1 MKTNKSFLTS
11 DYRGML
17 SRRHFLANTGALVM
31 ATKIG
36 LFDFASSLFA
46 AEPKSAAKPVVNVVF
61 VRPHV
66 PPVIS
71 WPGGDFDVKAG
82 QALFTKTL
90 TAAARQLGVQL
101 DVKAEP
107 LIDRN
112 TVNAYLEQVKKAPP
126 DGLIVVAMELRQWKD
141 VDHLVQN
148 RGDIPTI
155 VYSNVTAFTEHLQ
168 ATRNVPKTFVGATHD
183 VGWLTFALRMLNTI
197 WRMKNTRICMVK
209 GDKSEE
215 RKLDVI
221 GTTLHYIPL
230 SRFDEEFKKV
240 KQSDE
245 VDAMA
250 DFYIK
255 RARKIVEPKKEDI
268 LEAAKNY
275 VVCRRLMAAENCEG
289 ISIDCLRK
297 PSIYHRPPCMAFSRL
312 LDEGIVAA
320 CEADWNAAISMLLT
334 HLLFERPGFMQDP
347 SPNTVNNTLIGAHC
361 MSATKLDGFSK
372 PTRAPYILRRYHTGT
387 GVALQ
392 VLWRIGQKVTV
403 MNFRGP
409 DNIILG
415 TGRVVSNI
423 PQPPCSCCR
432 TGVEI
437 ELDGMADSRDTKGFH
452 QLFIYGNLERQFKA
466 YCKLAGIKVDHI

>member
-1 MKTNKSFLTS
+1 
-11 DYRGML
+11 ML
-17 SRRHFLANTGALVM
+17 SRRHFLANTGALVI
-31 ATKIG
+31 ATEIG
-36 LFDFASSLFA
+36 MLDFASSLFA
-46 AEPKSAAKPVVNVVF
+46 AEPKSVGKPVVNVVF

-90 TAAARQLGVQL
+90 TDAARQLGVQL
-101 DVKAEP
+101 DIKAEP

-112 TVNAYLEQVKKAPP
+112 TVNAYLEQVKKVPP

-155 VYSNVTAFTEHLQ
+155 VYSNVTAFTNHLQ

-183 VGWLTFALRMLNTI
+183 VGWLAFALRMLNTI

-209 GDKSEE
+209 DSETKE
-215 RKLDVI
+215 RRLDVI

-245 VDAMA
+245 VNAMA
-250 DFYIK
+250 EFYIK

-275 VVCRRLMAAENCEG
+275 VVCRRLMAAENCQG
-289 ISIDCLRK
+289 ISVDCLRK

-361 MSATKLDGFSK
+361 MSATKLDGFNK
-372 PTRAPYILRRYHTGT
+372 PTRAPFIIRRYHTGT
-387 GVALQ
+387 SAALQ

-423 PQPPCSCCR
+423 PQPPCSLCR
-432 TGVEI
+432 TAVEI

-452 QLFIYGNLERQFKA
+452 QLFIYGDLEHQFKA
-466 YCKLAGIKVDHI
+466 HCKLAGIKVNHI